1 MPYPR
6 RAFIPSKMLS
16 DWLRCLSR
24 DVATPTRLQN
34 RACAFRVT
42 RLLSN
47 AASVSRTTAALFL
60 SRFASMTMP
69 MQQLQVVEAST
80 PALGFGN
87 DVIDFDG
94 VVLGEIQS
102 TSAASSLLMFQ
113 EWGHARADRGMT
125 A

>member
-1 MPYPR
+1 MPQPLERGTYG
-6 RAFIPSKMLS
+6 
-16 DWLRCLSR
+16 RCLSR
-24 DVATPTRLQN
+24 DVAIPTRLQN

-47 AASVSRTTAALFL
+47 AAFVSRTPAALFL

-87 DVIDFDG
+87 DMIDFDG
-94 VVLGEIQS
+94 VVFCEIQS
-102 TSAASSLLMFQ
+102 TCAASSPLMFQ
-113 EWGHARADRGMT
+113 ESSHARADGRMT